1 MESKIQTSF
10 TRTNVKNTSLAVI
23 VFKLVCVDDK
33 FSGLLTPYLDEDTVY
48 NFYNSMLNERK
59 YCVNVMKK
67 TF

>member
-1 MESKIQTSF
+1 M
-10 TRTNVKNTSLAVI
+10 SLAVI
-23 VFKLVCVDDK
+23 VFKLVWVDDK
-33 FSGLLTPYLDEDTVY
+33 SSGLFTPYLDEDTVY